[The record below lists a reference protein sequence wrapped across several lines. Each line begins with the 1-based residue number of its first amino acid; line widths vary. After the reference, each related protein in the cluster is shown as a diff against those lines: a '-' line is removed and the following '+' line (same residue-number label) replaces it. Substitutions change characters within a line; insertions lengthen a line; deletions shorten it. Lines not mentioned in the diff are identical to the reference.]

1 MIIVDRYLS
10 YLQEQ
15 HYIRG
20 PRPGKKPAPTFAWEL
35 VHGKKYPGWRP
46 GRAPGGAEERLYKG
60 YYVDK
65 HIKDKWLS
73 DINRI
78 KNIEIRSSCEGHG
91 PPGEMKLDWS
101 TYIGFRLDPSIESKS
116 KANDVIKKLNRDK
129 NTRAGWDIGMQ
140 KRPRIICAAPLYYK
154 CAKHKEWLRWWD
166 TLASRINKAV
176 NG

>member
-1 MIIVDRYLS
+1 MLIVDYYLN

-15 HYIRG
+15 HFVRG
-20 PRPGKKPAPTFAWEL
+20 LPPGKKPAPTFAWEL
-35 VHGKKYPGWRP
+35 VHDKEYPGWRS
-46 GRAPGGAEERLYKG
+46 GRAPGAEEKVHKG

-65 HIKDKWLS
+65 HLKSKWLG

-78 KNIEIRSSCEGHG
+78 KNIEITSSCEGHG
-91 PPGEMKLDWS
+91 TPGEMKFDWP
-101 TYIGFRLDPSIESKS
+101 TYVGFRLVPAIESIDK
-116 KANDVIKKLNRDK
+116 VKKVVKNLNRDK

-154 CAKHKEWLRWWD
+154 CAKHSQWIKWWD

-176 NG
+176 NE

>member
-1 MIIVDRYLS
+1 MKVVDYYLS
-10 YLQEQ
+10 YLQDQ

-35 VHGKKYPGWRP
+35 IHGKEYPGWRS
-46 GRAPGGAEERLYKG
+46 GRAPDAEEKLYKG

-65 HIKDKWLS
+65 HLKDKWLH

-78 KNIEIRSSCEGHG
+78 KNVEIRSSCEGHG
-91 PPGEMKLDWS
+91 PPGEMKLDWP
-101 TYIGFRLDPSIESKS
+101 TYVGFRLASIIETIDKV
-116 KANDVIKKLNRDK
+116 KRVVKELNRDK
-129 NTRAGWDIGMQ
+129 NTRAGWDIGMA

-154 CAKHKEWLRWWD
+154 CAKHNEWVRWWD